1 MKDRMENFFF
11 KNSKWHS
18 IKMLQ
23 EQPPSRQAK
32 SKKENNQLQ
41 GTQKLK
47 FELGKLEFVNMI
59 DTLRSNYDQYLAS
72 PFISKKRDLGLPTIE
87 CSIRWQ
93 VFNNA
98 FYDLGS
104 DVNIMSKVT
113 YYNLLGRPLFPTYIQ
128 LQMADH
134 TIRFPDGIAKDILVK
149 IQDDYIQ
156 ADFIILDMGPDEE
169 IPLIL
174 RRPFLNT
181 TNAIIDVR
189 SG

>member
-87 CSIRWQ
+87 CSIR
-93 VFNNA
+93 
-98 FYDLGS
+98 
-104 DVNIMSKVT
+104 
-113 YYNLLGRPLFPTYIQ
+113 
-128 LQMADH
+128 
-134 TIRFPDGIAKDILVK
+134 
-149 IQDDYIQ
+149 
-156 ADFIILDMGPDEE
+156 
-169 IPLIL
+169 
-174 RRPFLNT
+174 
-181 TNAIIDVR
+181 
-189 SG
+189 